1 MPDKIDAAVE
11 TRRRRHRD
19 LLWLTLGW
27 AALAL
32 GAIGIFL
39 PVLPTTPF
47 VILAA
52 FAFGKGSPRLRH
64 WLVSHARFG
73 PMIHDWET
81 YGAIARPYKIIACT
95 VMALTFTVSLVV
107 GLAWW
112 ILAIQAT
119 CMIPAGIYVVTRP
132 DGPKG

>member
-1 MPDKIDAAVE
+1 MPDETDAAAV

-19 LLWLTLGW
+19 VLWLTLGW

-32 GAIGIFL
+32 GALGIFL
-39 PVLPTTPF
+39 PVLPTTPL

-81 YGAIARPYKIIACT
+81 HGAIARPYKIIGCG
-95 VMALTFTVSLVV
+95 VMALTFLVSLLA

-112 ILAIQAT
+112 ILTIQAA
-119 CMIPAGIYVVTRP
+119 CMIPAGIYVATRP
-132 DGPKG
+132 DGPSR